1 MSADSNARS
10 PCSALITGA
19 AAGIGAL
26 DADRLARRGHD
37 LRIVARDRARLEAL
51 ATRRTTIPGLPSW
64 FSVPTGPTRRISRG
78 SHRAAHGRPHDCP
91 GQ

>member
-51 ATRRTTIPGLPSW
+51 ATRRTDD
-64 FSVPTGPTRRISRG
+64 TGPAVMVLGADRTNTADLARVAQGCARTP
-78 SHRAAHGRPHDCP
+78 A
-91 GQ
+91 